1 MKVQDRRDRLV
12 EQFQQMIQYEETMD
26 HLESVIYEMINSN
39 DSVLSILQKESILEI
54 RDQVRF
60 GEMKTTSWRE
70 LRNRLDDEYGY

>member
-12 EQFQQMIQYEETMD
+12 EQFQLMIQDEETMD

-39 DSVLSILQKESILEI
+39 DSVLSRSQKESILEI

-60 GEMKTTSWRE
+60 GEMKTSSWRE
-70 LRNRLDDEYGY
+70 LRSRLDEEYGY